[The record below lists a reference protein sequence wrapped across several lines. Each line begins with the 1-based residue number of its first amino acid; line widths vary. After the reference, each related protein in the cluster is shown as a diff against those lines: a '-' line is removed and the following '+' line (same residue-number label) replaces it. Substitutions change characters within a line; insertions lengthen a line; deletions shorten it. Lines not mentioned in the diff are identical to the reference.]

1 MTAQGQPN
9 SPFNF
14 IQVVIA
20 ALGAGYL
27 NVIIFFIGIASGASM
42 KVGANPEKV
51 IGFDNILQA
60 TWIPLLAFGFVVFLI
75 GRAKKGIIKVAQWV
89 GLVIAVVSSI
99 SAIMAA
105 SDVATAVTL
114 TVIHIVTGAA
124 WFFAVHYGNKKLHVP
139 SKDVVVA

>member
-42 KVGANPEKV
+42 KVGSNPEKV
-51 IGFDNILQA
+51 IGFDNILQF
-60 TWIPLLAFGFVVFLI
+60 TWLPLLVLGLVVFLI
-75 GRAKKGIIKVAQWV
+75 GRAKKGIVKVAQWI
-89 GLVIAVVSSI
+89 GLIIAVVSMI
-99 SAIMAA
+99 SPIMTAA
-105 SDVATAVTL
+105 DVATGVTL
-114 TVIHIVTGAA
+114 SVIHVVTGVA

-139 SKDVVVA
+139 AKDVVVA

>member
-42 KVGANPEKV
+42 KVGSNPEKV

-60 TWIPLLAFGFVVFLI
+60 TWIPLLAFGFIVFLI

-99 SAIMAA
+99 SAIMTAA
-105 SDVATAVTL
+105 DVATAVTL

-124 WFFAVHYGNKKLHVP
+124 WFFAVHYGNKKLHIP
-139 SKDVVVA
+139 AKDVVVA

>member
-1 MTAQGQPN
+1 MTAQGHPN

-89 GLVIAVVSSI
+89 GLVIAVVSSV

-139 SKDVVVA
+139 AKDVVVA

>member
-42 KVGANPEKV
+42 KVGSNPEKV
-51 IGFDNILQA
+51 VGFDNILQF
-60 TWIPLLAFGFVVFLI
+60 TWLPLLVFGLVVFLI
-75 GRAKKGIIKVAQWV
+75 GRAKKGFVKVAQWI
-89 GLVIAVVSSI
+89 GLIIAVVSMISPIMI
-99 SAIMAA
+99 SADMA
-105 SDVATAVTL
+105 TGVTL
-114 TVIHIVTGAA
+114 SVIHVVTGGA
-124 WFFAVHYGNKKLHVP
+124 WFFAVHYGNKKLHVA

>member
-1 MTAQGQPN
+1 MTAQGQPK

-42 KVGANPEKV
+42 KVGSNPEKV
-51 IGFDNILQA
+51 IGFDHILQF
-60 TWIPLLAFGFVVFLI
+60 TWLPLFFFGFIVFLI

-89 GLVIAVVSSI
+89 GLIIAVVSSVW
-99 SAIMAA
+99 AIMSAT
-105 SDVATAVTL
+105 DVATGVTL
-114 TVIHIVTGAA
+114 TVIHIVTGVA

>member
-42 KVGANPEKV
+42 KVGSNPEKV

-60 TWIPLLAFGFVVFLI
+60 TWIPLLAFGFIVFLI
-75 GRAKKGIIKVAQWV
+75 GRAKRGIIKVAQWV

-99 SAIMAA
+99 SAIMTAA
-105 SDVATAVTL
+105 DVATAVTL

-124 WFFAVHYGNKKLHVP
+124 WFFAVHYGNKKLHIP
-139 SKDVVVA
+139 AKDVVVA

>member
-42 KVGANPEKV
+42 KVGSNPEKV

-60 TWIPLLAFGFVVFLI
+60 TWIPLLAFGFIVFLI

-99 SAIMAA
+99 SAIMTAA
-105 SDVATAVTL
+105 DVATAVTL

-124 WFFAVHYGNKKLHVP
+124 WFFAVHYGNKKLHIP
-139 SKDVVVA
+139 AQDVVVA

>member
-42 KVGANPEKV
+42 KVGSNPEKV

-60 TWIPLLAFGFVVFLI
+60 TWIPLLAFGFIVFLI

-89 GLVIAVVSSI
+89 GLVIAV
-99 SAIMAA
+99 
-105 SDVATAVTL
+105 VATAVTL

-124 WFFAVHYGNKKLHVP
+124 WFFAVHYGNKKLHIP
-139 SKDVVVA
+139 AKDVVVA

>member
-89 GLVIAVVSSI
+89 GLVIAVVSSV

-139 SKDVVVA
+139 AKDVVVA